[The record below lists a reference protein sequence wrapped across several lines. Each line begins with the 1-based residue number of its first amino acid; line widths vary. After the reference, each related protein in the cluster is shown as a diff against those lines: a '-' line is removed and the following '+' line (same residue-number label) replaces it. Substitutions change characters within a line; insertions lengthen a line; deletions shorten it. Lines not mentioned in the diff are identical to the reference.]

1 MNYTKDFRFDFLG
14 ALKCLCDCDNRLR
27 NELAQFLEV
36 KVCTVQASN
45 SIILNSLVLSLAY
58 ILITENELSSFGI
71 FV

>member
-45 SIILNSLVLSLAY
+45 NIILNSLVLSLAY
-58 ILITENELSSFGI
+58 ILITENELSSFAI

>member
-45 SIILNSLVLSLAY
+45 NIILNSLVLSLAY

>member
-27 NELAQFLEV
+27 NEVAQFLEV

-45 SIILNSLVLSLAY
+45 NIILNSLVLSLAY
-58 ILITENELSSFGI
+58 ILITENELSSFAI